1 LKNGDPK
8 EELKFMSRDLTL
20 LKGKLAFVMG
30 GGKFGTRA
38 LQYLKAKRCKV
49 LLADINPDC
58 TAKSE
63 VTVQAAS
70 LDVADSLADGQAAF
84 LVGDAVKLLL
94 ALLETKVPDLVVTA
108 IPGNAAAKVVT
119 GWLSKRGCKLEP
131 YRKVIPKVL
140 ENIPKS
146 LISFVD
152 QDSAVIVVSY
162 MPSHMRCRENCVPP
176 KDFCAVTGRPKLA
189 SMDKLLEFSVYNHTD
204 ASTILRSRQ
213 LKGGLGAID
222 GKELHS
228 LLKRLENLH
237 KPYTLAI
244 GTACDCHGILNLTK
258 AKATAP

>member
-1 LKNGDPK
+1 
-8 EELKFMSRDLTL
+8 MSQNRMTL
-20 LKGKLAFVMG
+20 RGKLVFVMG
-30 GGKFGTRA
+30 GGKFGTKA
-38 LQYLKAKRCKV
+38 LKYLAAKGCKV
-49 LLADINPDC
+49 LVADVKVDC
-58 TAKSE
+58 MARSE
-63 VTVQAAS
+63 VAAQAAG
-70 LDVADSLADGQAAF
+70 LDAADSLEDGQAVF
-84 LVGDAVKLLL
+84 LVGDAVEFLL

-119 GWLSKRGCKLEP
+119 DWLAKRGCRLEP
-131 YRKVIPKVL
+131 YRKVIPRVL

-146 LISFVD
+146 LVSFVD

-189 SMDKLLEFSVYNHTD
+189 SMDKLLGFSVYNLAD
-204 ASTILRSRQ
+204 AIAILRSRQ
-213 LKGGLGAID
+213 LTGGLGAIA

-258 AKATAP
+258 AKSISP

>member
-1 LKNGDPK
+1 
-8 EELKFMSRDLTL
+8 MM

-30 GGKFGTRA
+30 GGKFGTNA
-38 LQYLKAKRCKV
+38 LQYLKAKGCKV
-49 LLADINPDC
+49 LVADINPDC

-63 VTVQAAS
+63 VTVQAAG
-70 LDVADSLADGQAAF
+70 LDVTDSLADGQSAF
-84 LVGDAVKLLL
+84 LLGDAVEFLL

-108 IPGNAAAKVVT
+108 IPGNAVAKVVA
-119 GWLSKRGCKLEP
+119 GWLSKLGCKLEP
-131 YRKVIPKVL
+131 YRKVIPRVL

-146 LISFVD
+146 LVSFVD
-152 QDSAVIVVSY
+152 RDSAVIVVSY

-189 SMDKLLEFSVYNHTD
+189 SMDKLLQFSVYNHTD
-204 ASTILRSRQ
+204 ASAILRSRQ

-228 LLKRLENLH
+228 TLNRLENLH
-237 KPYTLAI
+237 KPFTLAI

-258 AKATAP
+258 AKAT